1 MKNLTDGL
9 ISTRMAICVI
19 LAILFAIIGGSVAIG
34 YHFGYVE
41 GVVETTA
48 DFLIGSPSAVCSF

>member
-19 LAILFAIIGGSVAIG
+19 FAILLTIIGCSAAIG

-48 DFLIGSPSAVCSF
+48 DFLIASPSAVCSF